1 MKELEDLLELFVT
14 FEEYYLEKNFE
25 THVIKF
31 RNMDK
36 EIIELIKILGFYAID
51 HGLVQ
56 NKNFAVEFETPV
68 SPSEEQEL
76 SEAVNAIHRLKNTI
90 MHRGEGCA
98 RVIIN
103 EGTSSFCF
111 QNAYHDD
118 YSDFR
123 IDNLEI
129 PSYYLNR
136 IIKTYYENR
145 YHIIPISNGK
155 KLRKLLMTTT
165 ISSLKEINE
174 RISED
179 FSSLLF
185 DLACDKDRTFIQFH
199 PIVINMQDYL
209 KNSSFNVFSLFAAE
223 NEMYKEILKISDY
236 VFQDYHFQSDE
247 GFFAFDILALSNY
260 GRYSLIDIYEL
271 KAAKTEWKTPSTE
284 EECRLETVANHIG
297 IPSDFEH
304 RNEISRLYMDFGSIQ
319 INGEYPKEYLNLLAF
334 QTYKNHIEYLKN
346 LNGLFN
352 MNKLYLE
359 KLEDGKNKVLNA
371 THPMQKKAEEIRL
384 NNQYSFYYQEI
395 LKKIGVL
402 NASIMG
408 SVRNSVSHLFI
419 ETKEDNLLFYDG
431 ESKKS
436 EPTFTM
442 LGKLS
447 DYENLKDVISG
458 KDEYGSKEFSV
469 ELFFDVLKNY
479 FKEYYLL
486 VEKKEP
492 VEASILALQKEKET
506 IARLNGISSFLFQ
519 NTMPEQS
526 NLRDYQRTLVL
537 KHM

>member
-185 DLACDKDRTFIQFH
+185 DLACDQDRTFIQFH

-486 VEKKEP
+486 VENKEP

>member
-486 VEKKEP
+486 VENKEP